1 MCVCIGF
8 WLPICAHPPVVS
20 IATRIISIF
29 SDGLVVA
36 LTWKKTFRIYALTRN
51 AKLHADYSVLI
62 LRDGQYRA
70 RAMHFDDGRLM
81 LSVQVPYISCA
92 SASVLPC
99 LCLRAASLPFSGRYA
114 SSTSSP

>member
-1 MCVCIGF
+1 MCVYIGF
-8 WLPICAHPPVVS
+8 RLPICAHPPTVS
-20 IATRIISIF
+20 IAMRVISIF

-62 LRDGQYRA
+62 LRDGEFRA
-70 RAMHFDDGRLM
+70 RAMHFYDGRLM
-81 LSVQVPYISCA
+81 MCLQVPYISCA

-99 LCLRAASLPFSGRYA
+99 LCLQAASLPFSGRYA